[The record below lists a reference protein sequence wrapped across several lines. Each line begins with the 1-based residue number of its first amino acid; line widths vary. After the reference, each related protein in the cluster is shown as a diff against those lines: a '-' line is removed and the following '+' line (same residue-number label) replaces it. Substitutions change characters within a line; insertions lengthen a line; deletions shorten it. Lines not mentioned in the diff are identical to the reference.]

1 VGIAPKT
8 IKEITSASLADSVQI
23 VRSAFGRVAGELGIT
38 LENAPRFPAFVTI
51 ERLEE
56 MRAGGALFFGLFI
69 NGRQAGVVA
78 LEQEAAGEHY
88 LKRLAVLPEYWHG
101 GLGRELVQHI
111 IDYARGLGIKKL
123 HIAMVNEQTVLKKW
137 YQGMGFKE
145 TEIKK
150 FEHLPFSVCFM
161 VMDIV

>member
-56 MRAGGALFFGLFI
+56 MRAGG
-69 NGRQAGVVA
+69 A